1 MSNVIAGGVYPP
13 LIPPA
18 AVGATAPAS
27 KETGFGDVLRSAI
40 GQAEDLRT
48 DADQQVTGL
57 LQGDRSDVHNVMIAV
72 EKADVAFQ
80 LMMQVMQHLENINEV
95 GKGIAVAFVATIYGV
110 GSANIL
116 FLPFAGKLKLRL
128 REQQL
133 IREMTLEGVIS
144 ILEGLNP
151 RAIESK
157 LQSYVSE
164 RRERAGPRPLQRTG
178 KVVEL

>member
-1 MSNVIAGGVYPP
+1 
-13 LIPPA
+13 
-18 AVGATAPAS
+18 
-27 KETGFGDVLRSAI
+27 
-40 GQAEDLRT
+40 
-48 DADQQVTGL
+48 
-57 LQGDRSDVHNVMIAV
+57 
-72 EKADVAFQ
+72 
-80 LMMQVMQHLENINEV
+80 MQHLENINEV

-116 FLPFAGKLKLRL
+116 FLPFAGKLKSRL

-157 LQSYVSE
+157 LQSYVSD
-164 RRERAGPRPLQRTG
+164 RRERVGPRPVQRTG

>member
-1 MSNVIAGGVYPP
+1 
-13 LIPPA
+13 
-18 AVGATAPAS
+18 
-27 KETGFGDVLRSAI
+27 
-40 GQAEDLRT
+40 
-48 DADQQVTGL
+48 
-57 LQGDRSDVHNVMIAV
+57 MIAV

-157 LQSYVSE
+157 LQSYVSD
-164 RRERAGPRPLQRTG
+164 RRERAGPRPVQRTG
-178 KVVEL
+178 NVVEL

>member
-1 MSNVIAGGVYPP
+1 MTSTP
-13 LIPPA
+13 
-18 AVGATAPAS
+18 
-27 KETGFGDVLRSAI
+27 
-40 GQAEDLRT
+40 
-48 DADQQVTGL
+48 
-57 LQGDRSDVHNVMIAV
+57 MI
-72 EKADVAFQ
+72 
-80 LMMQVMQHLENINEV
+80 QVMQHLENINEV

-164 RRERAGPRPLQRTG
+164 RRERAQPRPAQRTAN
-178 KVVEL
+178 VVEM